1 MSHYIKKIEIQNYKS
16 CKELTVVLTPYTPL
30 VGYNNVGKS
39 NILSALE
46 WLVKDKLLAGSD
58 YNDVNL
64 PIIIEGEVVGV
75 TEDVLQR
82 LNEEHRE
89 PLRPYIEN
97 GEVRIKRTQP
107 ANATKRAEINLEIF
121 NFERGQYARN
131 PRGIWNA
138 IKSLFPEPIK
148 VGAME
153 NAAEDAGKAKS
164 TSTIGKLLKELSTSL
179 AENHASVVNRH
190 LNAISRRM
198 GADGNR
204 RLDELAEIDDS
215 INEKVEN
222 LFPGISLKLHFDVP
236 DFNEIFNAG
245 TVKVY
250 ENDAEGRDVTSY
262 GHGAQRSVQMA
273 LIQHLAEIKQ
283 NAESPT
289 TTLLLIDE
297 PELYLHPFA
306 IEQVREALHV
316 LSQNGYQ
323 VLYSTHSAQMITA
336 ERAQHTLFVRKT
348 HAQGTHIRTPLRDA
362 LERAIPNAE
371 AQAGHLFALSQSTQ
385 ILFANE
391 VVLTEGKT
399 ELRLLPFLYRQ
410 LKGKTLGQ
418 NNAALIET
426 GSVDN
431 IGKTM
436 SILHEMDLP
445 SKAIVD
451 LDYVFKGAIHN
462 NYIDQDDEDLVA
474 LKDLLQSLRD
484 DNVIEMRGDLPN
496 AKHCAVMAQDIRSHD
511 AINSL
516 HNKLQP
522 RNIWLWKLG
531 AIESHLGLTA
541 KNEHEWA
548 RFKANVENPEVG
560 LELACAD
567 FVGVQQLV
575 EWLE

>member
-1 MSHYIKKIEIQNYKS
+1 MSHYIKNIEIQNYKS

-46 WLVKDKLLAGSD
+46 WLVKDKLLAESD

-64 PIIIEGEVVGV
+64 PVIIEGEVVGV

-97 GEVRIKRTQP
+97 GVVRIKRTQP
-107 ANATKRAEINLEIF
+107 ANATKKTEINLEIF
-121 NFERGQYARN
+121 NFERGRYARN

-283 NAESPT
+283 NGPC
-289 TTLLLIDE
+289 
-297 PELYLHPFA
+297 
-306 IEQVREALHV
+306 
-316 LSQNGYQ
+316 
-323 VLYSTHSAQMITA
+323 
-336 ERAQHTLFVRKT
+336 K
-348 HAQGTHIRTPLRDA
+348 
-362 LERAIPNAE
+362 
-371 AQAGHLFALSQSTQ
+371 
-385 ILFANE
+385 
-391 VVLTEGKT
+391 
-399 ELRLLPFLYRQ
+399 
-410 LKGKTLGQ
+410 
-418 NNAALIET
+418 
-426 GSVDN
+426 
-431 IGKTM
+431 
-436 SILHEMDLP
+436 
-445 SKAIVD
+445 
-451 LDYVFKGAIHN
+451 
-462 NYIDQDDEDLVA
+462 
-474 LKDLLQSLRD
+474 
-484 DNVIEMRGDLPN
+484 
-496 AKHCAVMAQDIRSHD
+496 
-511 AINSL
+511 
-516 HNKLQP
+516 
-522 RNIWLWKLG
+522 
-531 AIESHLGLTA
+531 
-541 KNEHEWA
+541 
-548 RFKANVENPEVG
+548 
-560 LELACAD
+560 
-567 FVGVQQLV
+567 
-575 EWLE
+575 